1 MTGNGLVRG
10 VLALVVASGVFAA
23 TAGAAGEEDVVG
35 TWKLSYEPGDGQ
47 THEPVLT
54 ITKDGA
60 VLKAEFAESDEK
72 RVVKEVRYKDGEV
85 SVKVESQY
93 NGEPVSVTYKAKRDG
108 EALKGEAAWEYQGM
122 TGTFPF
128 EGRRQAARPEG
139 QKAVLGTWKLSYNP
153 GDNQHEA
160 TLTVTEEGPG
170 LKGKFV
176 DGDKKFE
183 VKEVKFKDGKLTV
196 STRTDHDGEPAT
208 ATFEG
213 KVKGDAI
220 IEGEGRWEY
229 QGMSGSFPF
238 EGKRQA
244 AEPKG

>member
-1 MTGNGLVRG
+1 MTGNGLVRV
-10 VLALVVASGVFAA
+10 VLALVAASGVFAS
-23 TAGAAGEEDVVG
+23 TAWAAGEEDVVG

-60 VLKAEFAESDEK
+60 VLKAELAEADEK
-72 RVVKEVRYKDGEV
+72 RVVKEVRYKDGEI
-85 SVKVESQY
+85 SVKVEGQY
-93 NGEPVSVTYKAKRDG
+93 NGEPVSITYKARRDG
-108 EALKGEAAWEYQGM
+108 DALKGEGSWEYQGM
-122 TGTFPF
+122 TGSFPF
-128 EGRRQAARPEG
+128 EGKRQAATPRGETD
-139 QKAVLGTWKLSYNP
+139 VIGTWKLSYNP

-160 TLTVTEEGPG
+160 TLTVTKEGSG
-170 LKGKFV
+170 LKATFA

-229 QGMSGSFPF
+229 QGMTGSFPF

-244 AEPKG
+244 DKPKG